1 MIVDFLQHVPCAVAG
16 IENRSIDTYSS
27 IGRTSGEDRNQT
39 EPWKKLSDSMEGMI
53 SGFNESDI
61 YKILRDDG
69 STLDAFPVGTLQ
81 TYVGLASGLLTVIL
95 LFLTCTAL
103 LIKQRGRN
111 KVALL
116 QKHTVLLCDSSS
128 TGIVVNSKDV
138 NLRSSIVNG
147 LSLIRKPIVI
157 TMTTSDTS
165 VTPVTSTASTVNS
178 TSSPNTAVATIG
190 NIFVETDSAKGAA
203 TDHLDRP
210 VINARHEQTCRTLPE
225 ENFILAET
233 NHASAHTTDSYGE
246 SI

>member
-1 MIVDFLQHVPCAVAG
+1 
-16 IENRSIDTYSS
+16 
-27 IGRTSGEDRNQT
+27 
-39 EPWKKLSDSMEGMI
+39 MEGTI
-53 SGFNESDI
+53 SGFNETDI
-61 YKILRDDG
+61 YKIFRDDG

-128 TGIVVNSKDV
+128 AGIAVNPKD
-138 NLRSSIVNG
+138 LKLHSSIVNG

-157 TMTTSDTS
+157 TMTTSDTP
-165 VTPVTSTASTVNS
+165 VTSVTSTASTVNS
-178 TSSPNTAVATIG
+178 ASSPTTAVATIG
-190 NIFVETDSAKGAA
+190 NIFVETDSTKDAV
-203 TDHLDRP
+203 TDHSNHS
-210 VINARHEQTCRTLPE
+210 VINARYEQTCQMLPE

-233 NHASAHTTDSYGE
+233 NSASAHTTDSYGE